1 MNGIAKVVLL
11 AVPIGLF
18 LLLFDVSF
26 NPEFALPGE
35 VNVADPAQEQLY
47 EQCFAAE
54 DATIHE
60 QAFGTIDNPDVQRE
74 FISMHR
80 EDAHASCRQRY
91 PERLVA
97 LHHGLRFNL
106 FDLRYRFGD

>member
-1 MNGIAKVVLL
+1 MNGMAKVVLL

-18 LLLFDVSF
+18 LWLFDVSL
-26 NPEFALPGE
+26 NPEFALPAD
-35 VNVADPAQEQLY
+35 VKVADPMQEQLY
-47 EQCFAAE
+47 ERCFAAE
-54 DATIHE
+54 DAVIHE

-91 PERLVA
+91 PERLVDE
-97 LHHGLRFNL
+97 HRGLQFNL
-106 FDLRYRFGD
+106 IDLRYRFAD